1 MRKLLSGRRLLVV
14 EDEMLVLMMTEDM
27 LADLGCE
34 SVLAAPT
41 VAQALALID
50 EWGFDAAILD
60 MNLTGEKSFAV
71 ADSLAMHG
79 VPFVFSTGYDGHDMR
94 DGYRDR
100 PLLRKP
106 FRAEELARILARL
119 LAADVDAAALGSR

>member
-1 MRKLLSGRRLLVV
+1 
-14 EDEMLVLMMTEDM
+14 MMEDM

-34 SVLAAPT
+34 SIFAAGT

-50 EWGFDAAILD
+50 TWVFDAAILD

-71 ADSLAMHG
+71 ADALAIRG
-79 VPFVFSTGYDGHDMR
+79 VPFIFSTGYDGHDMR

-100 PLLRKP
+100 PLLKKP
-106 FRAEELARILARL
+106 FRVEELGGIFKRL
-119 LAADVDAAALGSR
+119 LAADVDVDALGSR